1 MDAFFCLDDSP
12 FFEFI
17 ELQSIDSTNNFLRSY
32 HPIRERRMTVVTA
45 EHQLQGRGQA
55 GNSWESEEGKNLLC
69 SISIRPKNI
78 KASEVFVLSQAISVA
93 IKMALEDYLQPVHI
107 KWPNDIYYQDHKLGG
122 ILIENEL
129 AGDRIARC
137 IIGLGINI
145 NQTEFVSDAPNP
157 ISMKQ
162 ILGKDI
168 ERRFVLERIVGH
180 FDRLWNQIERGDVEA
195 LQSIYLQSLYKKDE
209 VAVYCDAQGEFQA
222 RIEGVLSQGLLQL
235 RDNDNQLRSYE
246 FKEVSLVLPK
256 Q

>member
-32 HPIRERRMTVVTA
+32 HPILERRMTVVTA
-45 EHQLQGRGQA
+45 EHQFQGRGQA
-55 GNSWESEEGKNLLC
+55 GNRWESAEGQNLLC
-69 SISIRPKNI
+69 SIAIRPKNI

-107 KWPNDIYYQDHKLGG
+107 KWPNDIYYQDRKLGG

-137 IIGLGINI
+137 IIGVGINI

-162 ILGKDI
+162 ILGKEV
-168 ERRFVLERIVGH
+168 ERRFVLEHIVGH
-180 FDRLWNQIERGDVEA
+180 FDRLWNQIERGDTEV
-195 LQSIYLQSLYKKDE
+195 LQNSYLQSLYKHKE
-209 VAVYCDAQGEFQA
+209 MATYRDAQGEFQA
-222 RIEGVLSQGLLQL
+222 RIEGVLSQGQLQL
-235 RDNDNQLRSYE
+235 RDTDNQLRSYE
-246 FKEVSLVLPK
+246 FKEVSLLLSK